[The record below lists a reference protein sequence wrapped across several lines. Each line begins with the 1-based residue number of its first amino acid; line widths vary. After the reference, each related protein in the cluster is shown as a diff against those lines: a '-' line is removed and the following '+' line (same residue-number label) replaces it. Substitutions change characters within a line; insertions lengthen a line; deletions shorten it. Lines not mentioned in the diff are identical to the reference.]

1 MIDSNR
7 QFWKQS
13 FFVLLV
19 LLSMSIPLSRF
30 TMSSF
35 QFLLVLVWLLDGLS
49 TSLISQFYN
58 ENNFVKAIYH
68 TIKYFIELVA
78 SNLVTKFTL
87 FLQNKTALIIFSIY
101 ALHIVGLIHTSDFD
115 YALKDLR
122 TKVPLFILP
131 LMLASMPKPSI
142 RQIYFLLLLYV
153 LAVFGG
159 TLVSFNEY
167 LKQDFDDIR
176 KISLFISPVRFGLNI
191 VFSFFILLYFL
202 FQNTNQNIWKQLAI
216 CSLMFWFV
224 SFLILLESGIGIIC
238 IFVVGLGLL
247 LYKVLSAKSLRYRV
261 LMTFLFLT
269 LPILA
274 YVYVNRQVSQI
285 LQKPNIDFS
294 TLDKKSK
301 LGNGYLHDT
310 INFGIEDGKFM
321 GIYMA
326 TNEMADAWNKRS
338 KYKFLGHDE
347 ANQLIQ
353 YTLIRYLTSKDLRKD
368 AEGVNLLTDK
378 DVHLI
383 EKGIANVNYV
393 ENPSI
398 KTRISKILLGYQRYT
413 SFHDPNGSSVMQR
426 IEHWKASII
435 IIKEHFWT
443 GVGTGDIP
451 AAFKETYERINS
463 PLKEQSRW
471 RAHNQY
477 LSFWTAFGIFGT
489 IWFIFVL
496 LYLLVVNHN
505 YKNYLFSVFWVIIIM
520 SMFTEDTIETQDGV
534 TFFTFFLSLF
544 ALWLPSKNSSTED
557 KIETK

>member
-1 MIDSNR
+1 MIDPNR

-13 FFVLLV
+13 FLVLLV

-176 KISLFISPVRFGLNI
+176 KISLFISPVRFGSNI

-224 SFLILLESGIGIIC
+224 SFLILLES
-238 IFVVGLGLL
+238 
-247 LYKVLSAKSLRYRV
+247 A
-261 LMTFLFLT
+261 
-269 LPILA
+269 LA
-274 YVYVNRQVSQI
+274 SFA
-285 LQKPNIDFS
+285 FS
-294 TLDKKSK
+294 
-301 LGNGYLHDT
+301 
-310 INFGIEDGKFM
+310 
-321 GIYMA
+321 
-326 TNEMADAWNKRS
+326 
-338 KYKFLGHDE
+338 
-347 ANQLIQ
+347 
-353 YTLIRYLTSKDLRKD
+353 
-368 AEGVNLLTDK
+368 
-378 DVHLI
+378 
-383 EKGIANVNYV
+383 
-393 ENPSI
+393 
-398 KTRISKILLGYQRYT
+398 
-413 SFHDPNGSSVMQR
+413 
-426 IEHWKASII
+426 
-435 IIKEHFWT
+435 
-443 GVGTGDIP
+443 
-451 AAFKETYERINS
+451 
-463 PLKEQSRW
+463 
-471 RAHNQY
+471 
-477 LSFWTAFGIFGT
+477 
-489 IWFIFVL
+489 
-496 LYLLVVNHN
+496 LLVWD
-505 YKNYLFSVFWVIIIM
+505 YCFIKYF
-520 SMFTEDTIETQDGV
+520 Q
-534 TFFTFFLSLF
+534 LSHCDIGF
-544 ALWLPSKNSSTED
+544 
-557 KIETK
+557 